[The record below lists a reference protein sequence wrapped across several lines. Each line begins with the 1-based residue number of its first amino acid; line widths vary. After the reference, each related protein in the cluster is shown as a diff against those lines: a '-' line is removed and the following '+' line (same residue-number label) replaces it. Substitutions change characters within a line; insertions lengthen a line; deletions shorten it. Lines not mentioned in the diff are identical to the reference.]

1 MVASLSVG
9 SPSRSLRP
17 LLAVVVAVVVMLEGG
32 RICWLKVR
40 SQEVFE
46 VRRLNLHLSAAAQ
59 SEQWADSEDDK

>member
-1 MVASLSVG
+1 
-9 SPSRSLRP
+9 